1 MKRHS
6 RRTWIACLF
15 LALFGFVLLNG
26 RGVAVA
32 ADWAEGRLVKIT
44 GNKSAAAAD
53 KAKPDLTGVILTMD
67 WDKTFGL
74 TQDVRI
80 KDMKGKYV
88 AVDTLEPPMKVRYM
102 AGEGM
107 IQELLIIEIIER

>member
-1 MKRHS
+1 M
-6 RRTWIACLF
+6 RTTLRQGWATCLF
-15 LALFGFVLLNG
+15 LTLFGFVLLPG
-26 RGVAVA
+26 SVGA
-32 ADWAEGRLVKIT
+32 ADWADGRLVRIT
-44 GNKSAAAAD
+44 GNKNAEVTD
-53 KAKPDLTGVILTMD
+53 KTKKPDLSNVILTMD

-88 AVDTLEPPMKVRYM
+88 AVDTLEPPMKVRYL

-107 IQELLIIEIIER
+107 IQELVIIEVIER